1 MFIHTNIDAYNQNL
15 FTCCCFETH
24 YKIIFN
30 IFSTENILQY
40 MHISRPFIMIQVFL
54 FFFCQKNV
62 FNIFATFNIFILH
75 LHSLIYLFMYFI
87 YFVLINFFQHFLLQK
102 LINHILFFV
111 WYHCFFFFHKADII
125 YFNKKLCYRMKGIGG
140 SNTRIIQY
148 NILSQFACLIRS
160 PISIFSS
167 RS

>member
-1 MFIHTNIDAYNQNL
+1 
-15 FTCCCFETH
+15 
-24 YKIIFN
+24 
-30 IFSTENILQY
+30 